1 LTHGK
6 LPFIAPGGFPNGTME
21 FDEAKT
27 THGDIKNQLVKA
39 VRKPLKTRDSMGYH
53 AGFHGIY
60 MDIQ

>member
-1 LTHGK
+1 
-6 LPFIAPGGFPNGTME
+6 ME